1 MRYNY
6 GDQTAITIHSVLTP
20 RSCFCS
26 HHGAPQH
33 PVKRSQGQ
41 QGFGHAIKATTNKQ
55 VNALQSR
62 PVPSILPC
70 LAPTPRERNG
80 AQKRDG
86 PSKASVISTML
97 EHAPP
102 SPVPLSQS
110 RLALDRSPRP
120 MAHSRSDT
128 KGSSLAWIQTTP
140 DLSVPQV
147 SELQGLSRRRNELVV
162 GKERGAAPEAKT
174 APRH

>member
-1 MRYNY
+1 MIKLPSLSTQCSRHEVVS
-6 GDQTAITIHSVLTP
+6 APIMAHPSTP
-20 RSCFCS
+20 SNGVRGNRAS
-26 HHGAPQH
+26 AMQP
-33 PVKRSQGQ
+33 RQ
-41 QGFGHAIKATTNKQ
+41 QTNKQ

-140 DLSVPQV
+140 DLSVPQG